1 MNKMSQYINNNF
13 KLSLLAISMSVLGL
27 SATAQDP
34 HFSQY
39 FASPMTINPSYTG
52 KDVADMRVAVNMR
65 SQWWGGTSINPYST
79 ATFSFEKRL
88 ATDRLGDDQLAIGF
102 LGLTDGS
109 NNGILKNNYFGTSIA
124 YNKLVSSKTTIGL
137 GLSMVYAN
145 RILDANQFQFQ
156 SQFGSMGFQRSIPA
170 NDFITVQ
177 KRSYL
182 DFNAGV
188 NLSQDLDNW
197 GYTLGAGYF
206 HAGRP
211 NEGAYNNNQYAI
223 DTRLSLQGNAWFG
236 LGRGEHRSTFHV
248 STLTEFQGVNKIF
261 TLGGVY
267 KAKIAGDETI
277 ESLNFGVFD
286 RFGDAVYPYVGL
298 EAKKWILSLTYDVVT
313 SEVSSYNSVSSIE
326 LGFVWQFSG
335 KKYTSKP
342 VGKIMRY

>member
-1 MNKMSQYINNNF
+1 MFKYINSNF
-13 KLSLLAISMSVLGL
+13 KLSLLAISVSLI
-27 SATAQDP
+27 ATIAKAQDP

-39 FASPMTINPSYTG
+39 FASPLTINPSFTG
-52 KDVADMRVAVNMR
+52 KDVTDMRVAINMR
-65 SQWWGGTSINPYST
+65 SQWWGGTNINPYT
-79 ATFSFEKRL
+79 TGTFSFEKRL
-88 ATDRLGDDQLAIGF
+88 ATNRLGDDQLAIGF

-124 YNKLVSSKTTIGL
+124 YNKLVSAKTTIGL

-197 GYTLGAGYF
+197 GYTVGAGYF

-211 NEGAYNNNQYAI
+211 NEGAYDNKQYAI
-223 DTRLSLQGNAWFG
+223 DTRLSLQGNAWFA
-236 LGRGEHRSTFHV
+236 LGRGDNRSTFHV
-248 STLTEFQGVNKIF
+248 SNLTEFQGVNTIF
-261 TLGGVY
+261 TLGGIY
-267 KAKIAGDETI
+267 KAKIAGDDTI
-277 ESLNFGVFD
+277 ESLNLGIFN

-298 EAKKWILSLTYDVVT
+298 ETKNWIVSLTYDAVT
-313 SEVSSYNSVSSIE
+313 SEVSNYNAVSSIE
-326 LGFVWQFSG
+326 LGFVWQFAG
-335 KKYTSKP
+335 KKNAAKP
-342 VGKIMRY
+342 LGKIMRY